1 MITRVT
7 YAAKRLH
14 QQLKVRGTTVT
25 LRRFST
31 TTGPKPEP
39 NPPHVEDL
47 KLSGNY
53 SVGVTTIN
61 LGATKLHGRILVGD
75 KLRIGDD
82 TYEVS
87 VGATAVNNAA
97 TVTLS
102 SPLLESFLDGEVVT
116 PVWAADSVI
125 PAMINPFGRHLV
137 DGTLIESSDLQVS
150 ISLHSLKG
158 VEPKLTDI
166 VILKSGDARRIVA
179 IMPMMVTG
187 EVAGYTL
194 QTR

>member
-1 MITRVT
+1 MITRVS

-25 LRRFST
+25 LRRYST
-31 TTGPKPEP
+31 TSGPNPEP
-39 NPPHVEDL
+39 NPPHVETL
-47 KLSGNY
+47 TLSGNH
-53 SVGVTTIN
+53 SVGTTTLN
-61 LGATKLHGRILVGD
+61 LTAVKLHGRIVVGD
-75 KLRIGDD
+75 KFRIDED
-82 TYEVS
+82 VYEVS
-87 VGATAVNNAA
+87 VGATATNNAA

-102 SPLLESFLDGEVVT
+102 SPLLDSQTSGTAVV
-116 PVWAADSVI
+116 PIWGSDSVI

-150 ISLHSLKG
+150 ISIHSLKG
-158 VEPKLTDI
+158 LEPKLTDLI
-166 VILKSGDARRIVA
+166 ILKSGDARRIVS

-187 EVAGYTL
+187 EIAGYTL